1 MSTFHVKLATQC
13 VWSGG
18 ILAYPTEAV
27 WGLGCDP
34 FNETACLNLLQIKD
48 RPVEKGMILIAADVQ
63 QIDALLMPLSAEQR
77 KQLLQSWPG
86 PTTWLIPDPENLVP
100 WWIRGDHSS
109 VAVRV
114 SSHPLVRDL
123 CLSFGG
129 PIVST
134 SANKAGQ
141 RPARTRVQ
149 IARNLQN
156 EIDFV
161 LNGKLGAEA
170 QPSTIK
176 DLVTGAVL
184 R

>member
-1 MSTFHVKLATQC
+1 MSSFRVKLATQC
-13 VWSGG
+13 LWTGG

-34 FNETACLNLLQIKD
+34 FNATACLNLLQIKG

-63 QIDALLMPLSAEQR
+63 QIGPLLAPLKAEQR
-77 KQLLQSWPG
+77 EQLLQSWPG
-86 PTTWLIPDPENLVP
+86 PTTWLIPDSEDLIP
-100 WWIRGDHSS
+100 WWIRGEHSS

-114 SSHPLVRDL
+114 SSHPLVREL

-141 RPARTRVQ
+141 RPAKTRVQ
-149 IARNLQN
+149 IARSLQN
-156 EIDFV
+156 EIHFV